1 MRNNVQYMIVV
12 LDFGNTNQKAAI
24 YDGEQLIRLD
34 QYDRLDLPLLKDI
47 LEEFPQIREGI
58 VSSVVHCPQS
68 IKKYLKNRLS
78 FFIELTSRTPVPLI
92 NRYKTPGSLG
102 KDRLACAVAASCLF
116 KGTPS
121 LVINAGTCIT
131 YDLVNAKN
139 EYLGGAISPGI
150 RMRLKAMHTF
160 TGKLPLVHLRD
171 PGSVIGSD
179 TRDSMLSGAVNG
191 AVAEVRSMIQ
201 QYRKLEPNLQVILS
215 GGDMEY
221 LDKLLKIRTFAFPNI
236 VMVGLKHILE
246 YNLQYAN

>member
-1 MRNNVQYMIVV
+1 MRNNMILV

-24 YDGEQLIRLD
+24 YDGEELVRLD
-34 QYDRLDLPLLKDI
+34 QYDRLGLALLKEIFKD
-47 LEEFPQIREGI
+47 FPQISEGI
-58 VSSVVHCPQS
+58 VGSVIHCSHS
-68 IKKYLKNRLS
+68 IKKYLRNRLE
-78 FFIELTSRTPVPLI
+78 FFVELNSRTPIPLV

-102 KDRLACAVAASCLF
+102 RDRLACAVAASRLF
-116 KGTPS
+116 EGAPS

-160 TGKLPLVHLRD
+160 TGKLPLVHLQD
-171 PGSVIGSD
+171 PCSIIGSD
-179 TRDSMLSGAVNG
+179 TQSSILSGAVNG
-191 AVAEVRSMIQ
+191 TVAEVRSMIS
-201 QYRKLEPNLQVILS
+201 QYRKLEPNLKVILS

-221 LDKLLKIRTFAFPNI
+221 LDKRLKIRIFALPNI
-236 VMVGLKHILE
+236 VIVGLKHILE